1 MTIYTEKELMAEYG
15 DTELEVLKE
24 QYASLSKKYRD
35 LQKELER
42 YKDESRLDKVCSEL
56 KRCKKIIRAED
67 TALRSY
73 NKDLTK
79 QNMQLRK
86 NVRILKKHLETHGCT
101 VKPKYYAE
109 TGETLYDIKEP
120 KPKNELNEEEVVFL
134 RKLISK
140 LKEEQ

>member
-42 YKDESRLDKVCSEL
+42 YKDESKLDKVCSEL

-73 NKDLTK
+73 NEDLTR
-79 QNMQLRK
+79 QNTQLRK
-86 NVRILKKHLETHGCT
+86 NVRILKKHLEEQGYT
-101 VKPKYYAE
+101 VKPRYHAE
-109 TGETLYDIKEP
+109 TGETLYTVKWS
-120 KPKNELNEEEVVFL
+120 KSELNEEEVAFL

-140 LKEEQ
+140 YKEEQ

>member
-1 MTIYTEKELMAEYG
+1 MTIHTEKELMAEYG

-42 YKDESRLDKVCSEL
+42 YKDESKLDKVCSEL

-73 NKDLTK
+73 NKDLTR
-79 QNMQLRK
+79 QNTQLRK
-86 NVRILKKHLETHGCT
+86 NVRILKKHLETHGYM
-101 VKPKYYAE
+101 VKPTYHAE
-109 TGETLYDIKEP
+109 TGETLYAVKEP
-120 KPKNELNEEEVVFL
+120 KLKKEFDEEEVIFL

-140 LKEEQ
+140 CKEEQ

>member
-42 YKDESRLDKVCSEL
+42 YKDESKLDKVCSEL

-73 NKDLTK
+73 NKDLTR
-79 QNMQLRK
+79 QNTQLRK
-86 NVRILKKHLETHGCT
+86 NVRILKKHLETHGYM
-101 VKPKYYAE
+101 VKPTYHAE
-109 TGETLYDIKEP
+109 TGETLYAVKEP
-120 KPKNELNEEEVVFL
+120 KPKKEFDEEEVIFL
-134 RKLISK
+134 HKLISK
-140 LKEEQ
+140 CKEEQ